1 MSKEMRNMINN
12 FKKLLTENS
21 QRKENYLKLI
31 QNEKV
36 KETYSKIYDMFP
48 NAYVSVSKEGGKEN
62 IYIEMDESREEL
74 MISQDEIE
82 NGKWEQKVKK
92 FKNKGGNNFNKLGFF

>member
-12 FKKLLTENS
+12 FKKLLIENS

-36 KETYSKIYDMFP
+36 KEAYSKIYDMFP
-48 NAYVSVSKEGGKEN
+48 NAYVSVSKQGDKEN
-62 IYIEMDESREEL
+62 IYIEMDGSRKEY
-74 MISQDEIE
+74 MISQDEVE
-82 NGKWEQKVKK
+82 KGKWIQKVSE
-92 FKNKGGNNFNKLGFF
+92 FK